1 MSDTV
6 QRIVKNTAFLTIAE
20 VVTKGLS
27 FVLIIIIA
35 RYLGDVGFGKYS
47 FALAF
52 TTLFSIFSDMGF
64 STLTIREV
72 ARDKSLA
79 QKYLN
84 NGSFIKL
91 ILSVITFVLIVIL
104 INVMKYPM
112 DTILAVYI
120 AGGYAI
126 ITSFNQFLRSI
137 FRAFEKMEYEAFV
150 RISEILMIFAL
161 VSASIYLKFGL
172 MAILFC
178 YLIGSMVRLLIT
190 VLIITANFVKPTFNV
205 DLSFWKESIKEAL
218 PFGISG
224 MFVLIYFKID
234 SVMLSI
240 MKDDAVVGWY
250 NAAYQLIFGLMI
262 ISTIIVGVIF
272 PVMSKYHKDSKKSL
286 KKVFTYASIILFVI
300 SIPIVIIV
308 YYFSN
313 DIIISVYGVSYSES
327 INALKILIF
336 VIPIIFLTSL
346 FGPTLES
353 MNKQR
358 TVSIV
363 AGSNAILNIILNY
376 LLIPTYSYKG
386 AAVAT
391 VVTEAL
397 GLIIMGFIIWN
408 IFKRKKYDLME

>member
-6 QRIVKNTAFLTIAE
+6 RRIAKNTAFLTISE

-27 FVLIIIIA
+27 FLLVIIIA

-52 TTLFSIFSDMGF
+52 TALFSIFSDLGF

-79 QKYLN
+79 QKYIS
-84 NGSFIKL
+84 NGSFVKL
-91 ILSVITFVLIVIL
+91 ILSIVTFVLIVII
-104 INVMKYPM
+104 INIMEYPS

-120 AGGYAI
+120 AGIYAI

-137 FRAFEKMEYEAFV
+137 FRAFEKMEYEALT
-150 RISEILMIFAL
+150 RTSEIVLIFSL
-161 VSASIYLKFGL
+161 VLVSIYLNLSL
-172 MAILFC
+172 MVILLC
-178 YLIGSMVRLLIT
+178 YLMGSLVRLIISMYLI
-190 VLIITANFVKPTFNV
+190 VANFVKPTLNLDTPF
-205 DLSFWKESIKEAL
+205 LKKSFAEAL

-224 MFVLIYFKID
+224 IFVTIYFKID
-234 SVMLSI
+234 SVMLSV
-240 MKDDAVVGWY
+240 MKGDAVVGWY

-262 ISTIIVGVIF
+262 ISSIIVGVIF
-272 PVMSKYHKDSKKSL
+272 PIMSKYHEKSKNNLKSI
-286 KKVFTYASIILFVI
+286 FIYASAILFFI
-300 SIPIVIIV
+300 SIPILIV
-308 YYFSN
+308 GYYFA
-313 DIIISVYGVSYSES
+313 DKIIITIYGIGYFES

-358 TVSIV
+358 TVSLV
-363 AGSNAILNIILNY
+363 AGANALLNVILNF
-376 LLIPTYSYKG
+376 LLIPKYSYIG

-391 VVTEAL
+391 TVTETL
-397 GLIIMGFIIWN
+397 GLTIMGLIIWK
-408 IFKRKKYDLME
+408 IFSNNEYNFKE